1 MRFVM
6 TSTNSNPKSINDYL
20 DEDPIIPSQQYFV
33 LSYILPSKTNQLTAP
48 LIKFRGAYRT
58 VEECRARVE
67 KLKKIDSMFNMFTV
81 EAGKWGSLL
90 TDEEINN
97 NTEIDKEYREEKL
110 NELFKGMKEQQEKAQ
125 EVHRE
130 TLEKRRKRAEEE
142 GTKRFQ
148 DYLVFLNDQV
158 TEVKFVQNMSA
169 DEFDEFKKNLK
180 EEFVDTYLNY
190 CKVVRT
196 SVSAEYKFYKEN
208 EKDDEK
214 LYDLVQD
221 ITKALKSYLK

>member
-1 MRFVM
+1 MA
-6 TSTNSNPKSINDYL
+6 TPKPQSINDYL
-20 DEDPIIPSQQYFV
+20 DEDPIIQSQQYFV
-33 LSYILPSKTNQLTAP
+33 LSYILPGKNNELTTP

-58 VEECRARVE
+58 VEECRSRIE
-67 KLKKIDSMFNMFTV
+67 KLKKMDSMFNMFIV

-97 NTEIDKEYREEKL
+97 STEIDKEYREEKL
-110 NELFKGMKEQQEKAQ
+110 NQIFKGLRDQQERSQ
-125 EVHRE
+125 ELHRE

-142 GTKRFQ
+142 GTARFQ
-148 DYLVFLNDQV
+148 NYIAFLNEQV
-158 TEVKFVQNMSA
+158 TEVKFVQNMTA
-169 DEFDEFKKNLK
+169 DEFDEYKKKLK
-180 EEFVDTYLNY
+180 DELVDTYLNY

-196 SVSAEYKFYKEN
+196 SVSAEYKWYKEN

-221 ITKALKSYLK
+221 ITKKIKTYFK